1 MNQSTEDFRNLY
13 INARNIWD
21 KQAELEVLIQDQ
33 NYDLIGITESWW
45 DNLHDWNNNMK
56 GRRGRGKTR
65 EVLSQPGCMYLLEA
79 WLFEKA
85 KTAENF
91 MINNYRGKEHRYL
104 PGGRPP
110 QLDTKPIQ

>member
-1 MNQSTEDFRNLY
+1 VNQSTQDFRNLY

-45 DNLHDWNNNMK
+45 DNLRDWNNNMK

-65 EVLSQPGCMYLLEA
+65 EVLPQPGCLCWKPGSLRRLKLLKI
-79 WLFEKA
+79 L
-85 KTAENF
+85 
-91 MINNYRGKEHRYL
+91 
-104 PGGRPP
+104 
-110 QLDTKPIQ
+110 